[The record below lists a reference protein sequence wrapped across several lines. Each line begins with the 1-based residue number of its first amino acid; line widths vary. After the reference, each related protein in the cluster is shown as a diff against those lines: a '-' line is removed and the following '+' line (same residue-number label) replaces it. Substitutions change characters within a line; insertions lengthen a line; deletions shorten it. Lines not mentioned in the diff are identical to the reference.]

1 MEIVFSYSE
10 STNTSARRMY
20 YPKQYHYVQEIQ
32 KFNVADYRPRY
43 SLSRSHANFRME
55 QFQKAIRK
63 VRQVQR
69 MRKQRGYA
77 FSQGD
82 EGQMRLIRAYDTT
95 QHRGKYGEM
104 KAAPHGEQQN
114 RGLGGYI

>member
-1 MEIVFSYSE
+1 
-10 STNTSARRMY
+10 MY
-20 YPKQYHYVQEIQ
+20 YPKEYHYVQEIQ

-43 SLSRSHANFRME
+43 SPLYSRVNSRME

-104 KAAPHGEQQN
+104 KAVPHSGQEN
-114 RGLGGYI
+114 RGLGGYV

>member
-1 MEIVFSYSE
+1 
-10 STNTSARRMY
+10 MY
-20 YPKQYHYVQEIQ
+20 FPKEYHYVQEIQ
-32 KFNVADYRPRY
+32 KFNVADYRP
-43 SLSRSHANFRME
+43 RME

-69 MRKQRGYA
+69 MRNQRGYA

-104 KAAPHGEQQN
+104 KAVPHNGQQN
-114 RGLGGYI
+114 RGLGGYL

>member
-1 MEIVFSYSE
+1 
-10 STNTSARRMY
+10 
-20 YPKQYHYVQEIQ
+20 
-32 KFNVADYRPRY
+32 
-43 SLSRSHANFRME
+43 ME

-77 FSQGD
+77 FSQAD
-82 EGQMRLIRAYDTT
+82 ESQMRLIRAYDTT

-104 KAAPHGEQQN
+104 KAVPHTGNGQSS
-114 RGLGGYI
+114 RGLGYM